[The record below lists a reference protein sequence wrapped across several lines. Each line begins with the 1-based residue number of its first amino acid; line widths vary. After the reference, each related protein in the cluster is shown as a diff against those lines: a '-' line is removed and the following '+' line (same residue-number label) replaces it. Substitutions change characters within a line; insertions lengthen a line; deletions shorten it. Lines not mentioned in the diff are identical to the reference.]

1 MSTDKYI
8 IESEGAFVE
17 IDGEKWMLVL
27 LAIDYGS
34 PEAKTL
40 VSDQVWKLRESNPNL
55 VTGIRKD
62 DGSFGFAVSPE
73 FEKKIQNKIKL
84 GVQWKKVRLY
94 PA

>member
-1 MSTDKYI
+1 
-8 IESEGAFVE
+8 
-17 IDGEKWMLVL
+17 MLVL

-40 VSDQVWKLRESNPNL
+40 VSDQIWKLRESNPNL
-55 VTGIRKD
+55 VTGICKD

-73 FEKKIQNKIKL
+73 FEEKIQNKIKL